1 MPNTTCVFCKK
12 HPTMKG
18 YYRCEYTGQI
28 LNGKCDSG
36 YRCNHNCCKNYKTDL
51 FNRFCKWLNEVD
63 YKIWNMRMK
72 RRDARKKRKSKRRN
86 RK

>member
-1 MPNTTCVFCKK
+1 MPNKICEFCKK

-28 LNGKCDSG
+28 LKKECYSG
-36 YRCNHNCCKNYKTDL
+36 YGCKNYKTSL
-51 FNRFCKWLNEVD
+51 FYRFCEWLNEVD
-63 YKIWNMRMK
+63 YKIWCMRMK
-72 RRDARKKRKSKRRN
+72 RRNAQKRRN